1 MDEELIDFLQ
11 SEAEIYNDPED
22 IEQKASMLQRNES
35 FPDSVQFQVQHL
47 DNGQLDPFNGIL
59 DVSEQRGD
67 FDVRNEG
74 FGNVL
79 QEMFRKIFDTY
90 NSVISDLMYI
100 FSDFFE
106 QDSTNLETHEFRIQR
121 WKPNFFEG
129 NLESFEEYRKRIYE
143 EALETR
149 EKYFQFMK
157 TLSSTIQ
164 NVKQQLDTSQETVTL
179 LKSQLDETRAQLH
192 ACRTE
197 KEETSQSKNQSSTA
211 ASPPQRDMAEENKL
225 NTEIARL
232 KQQLEQ
238 EQSKVRQLEAEL
250 KILQKGQ
257 TNSTWTQSFDR
268 FCAQNRVTHPGLT
281 LLNQLVS
288 LSQRE
293 PESFSSTSSS
303 AAASS

>member
-35 FPDSVQFQVQHL
+35 FPDSVQFQAQPL

-59 DVSEQRGD
+59 DVSEQKGD

-79 QEMFRKIFDTY
+79 KEMFRKIFDTY

-121 WKPNFFEG
+121 WKPNFSEG

-143 EALETR
+143 EALGTR
-149 EKYFQFMK
+149 EKYFQFMI

-164 NVKQQLDTSQETVTL
+164 NVQKELHKSQEKVITL
-179 LKSQLDETRAQLH
+179 QTNLEEKNSRLN

-197 KEETSQSKNQSSTA
+197 KEETIQSKNRSSMA
-211 ASPPQRDMAEENKL
+211 ASPQEIENTETAKL
-225 NTEIARL
+225 RTEIANV
-232 KQQLEQ
+232 KQQLEK
-238 EQSKVRQLEAEL
+238 EKSTVGKLEAEL
-250 KILQKGQ
+250 RTLQNHQ
-257 TNSTWTQSFDR
+257 TSLTWTQSFDL
-268 FCAQNRVTHPGLT
+268 FCTQNTDTHPGLT